1 LVLRMN
7 DAAPSEEFANEYL
20 RQAKGIIEFAKTF
33 REQTILAE
41 KEA

>member
-1 LVLRMN
+1 MN

-20 RQAKGIIEFAKTF
+20 QQAKDFIELAKIF
-33 REQTILAE
+33 RGQAVLAE